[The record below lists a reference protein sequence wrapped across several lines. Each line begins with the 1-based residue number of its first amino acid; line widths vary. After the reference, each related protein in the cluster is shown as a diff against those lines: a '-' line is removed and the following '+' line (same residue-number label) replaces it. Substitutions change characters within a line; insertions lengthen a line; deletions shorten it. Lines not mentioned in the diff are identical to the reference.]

1 MWPGS
6 AKASI
11 EQRSIPAM
19 VPVITNREDP
29 KSMHFLITGSA
40 GFIGFHLARR
50 LLEDG
55 HEVTGFDGMTD
66 YYDVRLKEGRL
77 AILAAYHGYRHV
89 TGMLE
94 DRGALDMAAQAD
106 PEIIVHLAAQAGVR
120 YSIEAPQTYVESNLV
135 GSWNVL
141 ELARELKPR
150 HLLLGSTSSI
160 YGANRAVPSR
170 ESHKADE
177 PLNLYA
183 ATKKGMEAMGWSYAH
198 LFGVPTT
205 TLRFFT
211 VYGPWG
217 RPDMALFKF
226 VSAILS
232 GKPIDVYGQGEMA
245 RDFTYV
251 DDLVEALVRLI
262 PLAPDEANR
271 VTGDGITDTLSDTAP
286 ARTVNI
292 ANGASVQL
300 TDFISVI
307 ERGLERKA
315 ALNLMPI
322 QPGEMRRTFG
332 DASLLR
338 ALTGYTPRTGI
349 EDGVAA
355 FIAWYRD
362 FYQV

>member
-1 MWPGS
+1 M
-6 AKASI
+6 
-11 EQRSIPAM
+11 RL
-19 VPVITNREDP
+19 
-29 KSMHFLITGSA
+29 LITGSA

-50 LLEDG
+50 LLEEG
-55 HEVTGFDGMTD
+55 HEVTGFDGMTH
-66 YYDVRLKEGRL
+66 YYDVRLKEARL
-77 AILAAYHGYRHV
+77 AILAGHGGYRHV

-94 DRGALDMAAQAD
+94 DRGALDVAARGN
-106 PEIIVHLAAQAGVR
+106 PEVIVHLAAQAGVR
-120 YSIEAPQTYVESNLV
+120 YSIEAPRTYVESNLV

-160 YGANRAVPSR
+160 YGANRAVPFR
-170 ESHKADE
+170 ETHKADE

-226 VSAILS
+226 VSAILA
-232 GKPIDVYGQGEMA
+232 GTPIDVYGQGEMA

-251 DDLVEALVRLI
+251 DDLVEALMRLI
-262 PLAPDEANR
+262 PLAPEEANR
-271 VTGDGITDTLSDTAP
+271 VIGAGIADTLSDGAP

-292 ANGASVQL
+292 ANGAPVQL
-300 TDFISVI
+300 TDFISAI
-307 ERGLERKA
+307 ERGLGRKA
-315 ALNLMPI
+315 ALNMMPI
-322 QPGEMRRTFG
+322 QPGEMQQTFG

-338 ALTGYTPRTGI
+338 ALTGYTPQTGI
-349 EDGVAA
+349 EDGVTA
-355 FIAWYRD
+355 FIEWYRD
-362 FYQV
+362 FYRV

>member
-1 MWPGS
+1 M
-6 AKASI
+6 
-11 EQRSIPAM
+11 R
-19 VPVITNREDP
+19 
-29 KSMHFLITGSA
+29 FLITGTA

-50 LLEDG
+50 LLDDG

-66 YYDVRLKEGRL
+66 YYDVRLKEARV
-77 AILAAYHGYRHV
+77 AILVGHGSYRHV

-94 DRGALDMAAQAD
+94 DRRALDSAAAAATPD
-106 PEIIVHLAAQAGVR
+106 TIIHLAAQAGVR

-160 YGANRAVPSR
+160 YGANRDVPFR
-170 ESHKADE
+170 ETDKADE

-198 LFGVPTT
+198 LFGIPTT

-226 VSAILS
+226 VSAILA
-232 GKPIDVYGQGEMA
+232 GKPIDVYGHGEMG
-245 RDFTYV
+245 RDFTYI
-251 DDLVEALVRLI
+251 DDLVEALVRLA
-262 PLAPDEANR
+262 PLPPGEANR
-271 VTGDGITDTLSDTAP
+271 ITEENLVDTLSEGVP
-286 ARTVNI
+286 ARVVNI
-292 ANGASVQL
+292 ANGAPVQL
-300 TDFISVI
+300 TDFISVV
-307 ERGLERKA
+307 ERALGRKA
-315 ALNLMPI
+315 ELNLMPI
-322 QPGEMRRTFG
+322 QPGEMQRTFG

-338 ALTGYTPRTGI
+338 ALTGYSPRTEI
-349 EDGVAA
+349 EEGVAA
-355 FIAWYRD
+355 FVAWYRD
-362 FYQV
+362 FYRV